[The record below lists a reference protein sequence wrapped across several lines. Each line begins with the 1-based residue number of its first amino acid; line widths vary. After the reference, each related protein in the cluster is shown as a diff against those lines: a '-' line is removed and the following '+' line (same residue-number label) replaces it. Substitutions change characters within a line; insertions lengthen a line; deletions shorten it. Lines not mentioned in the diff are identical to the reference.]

1 MRVGRRGTA
10 ERPLTCVD
18 RGGKTSAAMGRTA
31 LLSRDEQCFRP
42 GDGPCFRAPGDGQC
56 FRAPGEGQCFRPGDG
71 NDGGTVMNA
80 STNDP
85 QEELAARLRMLQE
98 LSGLG
103 VRALAREAGLSS
115 SSLSRYLNGQTV
127 PPWPAVVAL
136 CRLVKRDPRP
146 LRPLWERISSPLP
159 APPKSSRQARPRP
172 RNDLPRDVPD
182 FTGRAEELAAV
193 FAAVDSHRAVSV
205 DGMAGVGKT
214 SLAVHAAH
222 RLADGF
228 PDGQLYV
235 DLHGFTEG
243 RPPLDPDS
251 ALRMLLGA
259 LDVPSER
266 VPQEGLE
273 QLAACWRAEL
283 ADRRVVVVLDNAA
296 DADQVRPLLPG
307 AGDSVALITSRNRL
321 FGLDEVPPVSLD
333 VLGPE
338 EGAQLLARASGE
350 SGGPEGRLARDP
362 ESAAEVLRLCGRLP
376 LALRLAGARLRHRP
390 GWTVGILAE
399 RLAEGTGEFDTAF
412 AMSVRQL
419 DRPHA
424 RLFRL
429 LGLLPGESFDEYVAA
444 ALADVPVRTARAM
457 LEDLVDAHLV
467 QQPSAGRYR
476 LHDLVHQH
484 ARRASAEEDPA
495 AERERALVRV
505 LDFYVHTAAAADA
518 AMPFVS
524 PDRAVAVGPAPAE
537 LPRFADKNAAF
548 GWLTAEYGNLVAVF
562 ETAAVIGADAHV
574 CELPRYL
581 RSYFARRCGTTHLN
595 ALFER
600 ALAAAERLGEPLR
613 LAEAYSDLGFA
624 RYNAGRTAEAAEAY
638 AAARLR
644 LKEAGDGRAEAELT
658 LRRGYLS
665 WDAGHVEEPLEL
677 FRLAGKLYTD
687 AGCPEGAAHAAAA
700 ESWALLQLGQSE
712 EAARLA
718 REVLEVPHA
727 DAAWPPALTARI
739 VLGVALSRETPEAA
753 SDHLRQALSLAR
765 EDGHLHNQAWC
776 LNCRGVAL
784 RHMGRYEEALASHR
798 EAFEL
803 LDELFEEHWKIHF
816 LNGYAETCRLA
827 GLPDEALGLHRQ
839 ALELGPRLGN
849 RHEEAEAHEGIA
861 RVLDGTD
868 PERAAEHRAAARVV
882 RESLTAV

>member
-1 MRVGRRGTA
+1 MT
-10 ERPLTCVD
+10 T
-18 RGGKTSAAMGRTA
+18 
-31 LLSRDEQCFRP
+31 
-42 GDGPCFRAPGDGQC
+42 
-56 FRAPGEGQCFRPGDG
+56 
-71 NDGGTVMNA
+71 
-80 STNDP
+80 DP
-85 QEELAARLRMLQE
+85 REELAARLRMLQE

-103 VRALAREAGLSS
+103 VRALAKDAGLSS
-115 SSLSRYLNGQTV
+115 SSLSRYLTGQTV

-146 LRPLWERISSPLP
+146 LRPLWERTSNPLP
-159 APPKSSRQARPRP
+159 APPKSSRLVRPLP
-172 RNDLPRDVPD
+172 RNDLPRDAAD
-182 FTGRAEELAAV
+182 FTGREAELAAV
-193 FAAVDSHRAVSV
+193 LDAVGSHRAVSV

-214 SLAVHAAH
+214 CLAVHAAH

-243 RPPLDPDS
+243 RPPLAPDS

-266 VPQEGLE
+266 VPQQGLE
-273 QLAACWRAEL
+273 QLAACWRSEL
-283 ADRRVVVVLDNAA
+283 AGRRVVVVLDNAA
-296 DADQVRPLLPG
+296 DAEQVRPLLPG
-307 AGDSVALITSRNRL
+307 AGPSVALITSRNRL
-321 FGLDEVPPVSLD
+321 LGLDEVPPVSLD
-333 VLGPE
+333 VLSPGE
-338 EGAQLLARASGE
+338 SAELLARASGDP
-350 SGGPEGRLARDP
+350 GGPEGRLARDP

-390 GWTVGILAE
+390 GWTVGILVE
-399 RLAEGTGEFDTAF
+399 RLAEGASEFDTAF

-429 LGLLPGESFDEYVAA
+429 LGLLPGESFDEYVVA
-444 ALADVPVRTARAM
+444 ALADVPVRSARAM

-467 QQPSAGRYR
+467 QQPAATRYR
-476 LHDLVHQH
+476 LHDLVHEH
-484 ARRASAEEDPA
+484 ARRASAEADPP

-518 AMPFVS
+518 AMPFVA
-524 PDRAVAVGPAPAE
+524 PGRAVSAGPAPAE

-548 GWLTAEYGNLVAVF
+548 AWLTSEYGNLIAVF
-562 ETAAVIGADAHV
+562 ETAAAVGADAHV

-581 RSYFARRCGTTHLN
+581 RAYFARRCGTTHLN
-595 ALFER
+595 VLFER
-600 ALAAAERLGEPLR
+600 SLAAAERLGDPLH
-613 LAEAYSDLGFA
+613 LAQAYSDLGFA
-624 RYNAGRTAEAAEAY
+624 RYNAGRTAEATEAY
-638 AAARLR
+638 EAAGLR
-644 LKEAGDGRAEAELT
+644 VAEAGDSRAEAELT

-665 WDAGHVEEPLEL
+665 WDTGQVEEPLEL
-677 FRLAGKLYTD
+677 FRLAGKLYANAD
-687 AGCPEGAAHAAAA
+687 CPEGTAHAAAA
-700 ESWALLQLGQSE
+700 ESWALLQLGHQE
-712 EAARLA
+712 EAALLA
-718 REVLEVPHA
+718 RQVLDVPHP

-739 VLGVALSRETPEAA
+739 VLGVALARETPDEA

-784 RHMGRYEEALASHR
+784 RHMGRYEDALASHR
-798 EAFEL
+798 EAFAL
-803 LDELFEEHWKIHF
+803 LDELFEEHWKIYF
-816 LNGYAETCRLA
+816 LDGYAETCRLA
-827 GLPDEALGLHRQ
+827 GLTEDALRLHRQ

-849 RHEEAEAHEGIA
+849 RHAEALAHEGIA

-868 PERAAEHRAAARVV
+868 PQRAAEHRAAGRAAL
-882 RESLTAV
+882 REPAPGT